1 MNASDVLDGRAD
13 AEFSHQPVM
22 VHEIVEAF
30 ATVPTGFVY
39 DATVGGAG
47 HAEALLRAHPHLGIL
62 GIDRDEEALEAATR
76 RLAPFGDRVKLQHRR
91 FDDVDA
97 AVAHAGLVEISGA
110 LFDLGVSSFQ
120 FDTGRRGFSY
130 RHDAPLDMRMDVR
143 DPLTAADIVNQWSE
157 EDISRVLQNF
167 GDERFARR
175 IAHSIL
181 TARPIRT
188 TGELAAVV
196 VESIPAPARRRGG
209 HPAKR
214 TFQALRIAVNREL
227 EILPTALDRVVGR
240 TRSGGRILVLAYHS
254 GEDRLVKERF
264 AFHVTGGCSCPQHLP
279 CACGARPTAR
289 RLRLPSRPSKSEQ
302 ALNPRSS
309 SAKLRAIEVL

>member
-1 MNASDVLDGRAD
+1 MNGSDVIDGRAD
-13 AEFSHQPVM
+13 ADFSHQPVM

-30 ATVPTGFVY
+30 APVPAGFVY

-91 FDDVDA
+91 FDDVDV
-97 AVAHAGLVEISGA
+97 AVEDAGLNEISGA

-143 DPLTAADIVNQWSE
+143 DSLTAADIVNAWSE
-157 EDISRVLQNF
+157 EDIASILQNF

-175 IAHSIL
+175 IARSIVA
-181 TARPIRT
+181 ARPIRT

-196 VESIPAPARRRGG
+196 AGAIPAPARRRGG

-227 EILPTALDRVVGR
+227 EILPLALDRAIGR
-240 TRSGGRILVLAYHS
+240 TTTGGRVLVLSYHS

-264 AFHVTGGCSCPQHLP
+264 AFHVTGGCSCPEHLP
-279 CACGARPTAR
+279 CGCGARPSAR
-289 RLRLPSRPSKSEQ
+289 RLRLPSRPSESER
-302 ALNPRSS
+302 ARNPRSS
-309 SAKLRAIEVL
+309 SARLRAVEVL

>member
-1 MNASDVLDGRAD
+1 MNGPDVIDGRAD
-13 AEFSHQPVM
+13 ADFSHQPVM
-22 VHEIVEAF
+22 VREIVEAF
-30 ATVPTGFVY
+30 APVPAGFVY

-62 GIDRDEEALEAATR
+62 GIDRDSEALEAATR

-91 FDDVDA
+91 FDDVDV
-97 AVAHAGLVEISGA
+97 AVEGAGLTEISGA

-143 DPLTAADIVNQWSE
+143 DPLTAANIVNEWSE
-157 EDISRVLQNF
+157 EDISLVLQNF

-175 IAHSIL
+175 IARAIVA
-181 TARPIRT
+181 ARPIRT
-188 TGELAAVV
+188 TGELAALVAAA
-196 VESIPAPARRRGG
+196 IPAPARRRGG

-214 TFQALRIAVNREL
+214 TFQALRIAVNGEL
-227 EILPTALDRVVGR
+227 DILPTALDRAIRR
-240 TRSGGRILVLAYHS
+240 TATGGRVLVLSYHS

-264 AFHVTGGCSCPQHLP
+264 AFHVTGGCTCPEHLP
-279 CACGARPTAR
+279 CACGARPSAR
-289 RLRLPSRPSKSEQ
+289 RLRLPSRPSESER
-302 ALNPRSS
+302 AVNPRSN
-309 SAKLRAIEVL
+309 SARLRAVEVL

>member
-1 MNASDVLDGRAD
+1 MNGSSVIDGRAD

-22 VHEIVEAF
+22 VREIVEAF
-30 ATVPTGFVY
+30 GPIPAGFVY

-47 HAEALLRAHPHLGIL
+47 HAEAILRAHPHLGIL
-62 GIDRDEEALEAATR
+62 GIDRDEEALEAAAR

-97 AVAHAGLVEISGA
+97 ALDHAGLSELSGA

-130 RHDAPLDMRMDVR
+130 RHDAPLDMRMDLR
-143 DPLTAADIVNQWSE
+143 DELTAAVIVNEWSE
-157 EDISRVLQNF
+157 EDIALLLKNY

-175 IAHSIL
+175 IARSIVA
-181 TARPIRT
+181 ARPLGT
-188 TGELAAVV
+188 TGELAALVAD
-196 VESIPAPARRRGG
+196 SIPAPARRRGG

-214 TFQALRIAVNREL
+214 TFQALRIAVNQEL
-227 EILPTALDRVVGR
+227 EILPSAIDRVISR
-240 TRSGGRILVLAYHS
+240 TSTGGRVLVLSYHS

-264 AFHVTGGCSCPQHLP
+264 AFHVSGGCTCPEHLP
-279 CACGARPTAR
+279 CACGARPSAR
-289 RLRLPSRPSKSEQ
+289 RLRLPSRPTESERTQ
-302 ALNPRSS
+302 NPRSS
-309 SAKLRAIEVL
+309 SARLRAVEVL

>member
-1 MNASDVLDGRAD
+1 MNGPDVIDGRAD
-13 AEFSHQPVM
+13 ADFSHQPVM
-22 VHEIVEAF
+22 VREIVEAF
-30 ATVPTGFVY
+30 APVPAGFVY

-62 GIDRDEEALEAATR
+62 GIDRDSEALEAATR

-91 FDDVDA
+91 FDDVDV
-97 AVAHAGLVEISGA
+97 AVEGAGLTEISGA

-143 DPLTAADIVNQWSE
+143 DPLTAANIVNEWSE
-157 EDISRVLQNF
+157 EDISLVLQNL

-175 IAHSIL
+175 IARAIVA
-181 TARPIRT
+181 ARPIRT
-188 TGELAAVV
+188 TGELAALVAAA
-196 VESIPAPARRRGG
+196 IPAPARRRGG

-214 TFQALRIAVNREL
+214 TFQALRIAVNGEL
-227 EILPTALDRVVGR
+227 DILPTALDRAIRR
-240 TRSGGRILVLAYHS
+240 TATGGRVLVLSYHS

-264 AFHVTGGCSCPQHLP
+264 AFHVTGGCTCPEHLP
-279 CACGARPTAR
+279 CACGARPSAR
-289 RLRLPSRPSKSEQ
+289 RLRLPSRPSESER
-302 ALNPRSS
+302 AVNPRSN
-309 SAKLRAIEVL
+309 SARLRAVEVL

>member
-1 MNASDVLDGRAD
+1 MNGSDVIDGRAD
-13 AEFSHQPVM
+13 ADFSHQPVM

-30 ATVPTGFVY
+30 APVPAGFVY

-62 GIDRDEEALEAATR
+62 GIDRDEEALAAATR

-91 FDDVDA
+91 FDDVDV
-97 AVAHAGLVEISGA
+97 AVDHAGLTEISGA

-143 DPLTAADIVNQWSE
+143 DALTAADIVNEWSE
-157 EDISRVLQNF
+157 EDIAGVLQNY

-175 IAHSIL
+175 IARSVVA
-181 TARPIRT
+181 ARPIRT

-196 VESIPAPARRRGG
+196 AGAIPAPARRRGG

-227 EILPTALDRVVGR
+227 DILPTALDRVIGR
-240 TRSGGRILVLAYHS
+240 TTSGGRVLVLSYHS

-264 AFHVTGGCSCPQHLP
+264 AFHVTGGCTCPEHLP
-279 CACGARPTAR
+279 CGCGARPSAR
-289 RLRLPSRPSKSEQ
+289 RLRLPSRPSESER

-309 SAKLRAIEVL
+309 SARLRAVEVL